1 MTFMRELEISTKKYE
16 DVKILFID
24 DEFDNLESF
33 ALNFED
39 EFQVLVEQ
47 DPKKGLETA
56 LKTEEL
62 AVLLIDQVMPDLTG
76 LEIVEKLKKKK
87 PMITCVMIT
96 GNATKELAIS
106 AIKTR
111 KIWDF
116 IEKPVN
122 FGERS
127 TKQVIVGAIQEY
139 CINKLRFDYQ
149 SGTVDLL
156 ASIVDER
163 DGYTHQH
170 SRRVMELSM
179 KVAENFDISQRDLV
193 KLRHGSLLHD
203 IGKVGVPDNILKKPG
218 RLTDLERE
226 VIKAHTTKG
235 RKIVEKVTE
244 LSEIGFLLELHHER
258 VDGKGYPKGLKGNEI
273 PLMAQIVHICDFFD
287 ALSSERPYKK
297 SWTTAEIAGEIS
309 FLKEKAFRPDVVA
322 AMYNVLLKEKLIN
335 ENELEEA
342 IAGKVL
348 SPEVKSGE
356 VKR

>member
-1 MTFMRELEISTKKYE
+1 MKEIEVSVKKYE

-24 DEFDNLESF
+24 DEYDNLEAF

-39 EFQVLVEQ
+39 EFQVLTEQ
-47 DPKKGLETA
+47 NARKGLETA
-56 LKTEEL
+56 LKTDEL
-62 AVLLIDQVMPDLTG
+62 AVLLIDQVMPELNG
-76 LEIVEKLKKKK
+76 LEIVDEVKKKK
-87 PMITCVMIT
+87 PMVTCVMIT
-96 GNATKELAIS
+96 GNATKELAIR

-116 IEKPVN
+116 IEKPIN

-127 TKQVIVGAIQEY
+127 TKQIIVGAIQEY
-139 CINKLRFDYQ
+139 CINKLRVDYQ
-149 SGTVDLL
+149 TGTVDLL

-179 KVAENFDISQRDLV
+179 KVAEHFDISERELV

-203 IGKVGVPDNILKKPG
+203 VGKVGIPDSILKKPG

-226 VIKAHTTKG
+226 VIKSHTTKG
-235 RKIVEKVTE
+235 KKIIERVTE
-244 LSEIGFLLELHHER
+244 LSDIGFILELHHER
-258 VDGKGYPKGLKGNEI
+258 VDGKGYPKGLKGDEI
-273 PLMAQIVHICDFFD
+273 PLLAQIVHICDFFD

-297 SWTTAEIAGEIS
+297 AWSIPEIAGEMN
-309 FLKEKAFRPDVVA
+309 FLKGKAFNPDIVQ
-322 AMYNVLLKEKLIN
+322 AMYMVLLKEKLLT
-335 ENELEEA
+335 EKELDEA
-342 IAGKVL
+342 VAGKVI

>member
-1 MTFMRELEISTKKYE
+1 MKELDISIKKYE
-16 DVKILFID
+16 DVKILFVD

-39 EFQVLVEQ
+39 DFNILTEQ

-56 LKTEEL
+56 INTDEL
-62 AVLLIDQVMPDLTG
+62 AVLLVDQVMPDLTG
-76 LEIVEKLKKKK
+76 LELVEKVKKKK
-87 PMITCVMIT
+87 PMLTCVMIT

-116 IEKPVN
+116 IEKPIN
-122 FGERS
+122 FGDRS
-127 TKQVIVGAIQEY
+127 TKQIIVGAIQEY
-139 CINKLRFDYQ
+139 CLNKLKIDYQ
-149 SGTVDLL
+149 SGTVELL
-156 ASIVDER
+156 ATLVDER

-170 SRRVMELSM
+170 SRRVAELSM
-179 KVAENFDISQRDLV
+179 KVAEHFDISERDLV

-203 IGKVGVPDNILKKPG
+203 IGKIGIPDNILKKPG
-218 RLTDLERE
+218 RLSELERE

-235 RKIVEKVTE
+235 ARVVEKVPE
-244 LSEIGFLLELHHER
+244 LCEIGFILEYHHER
-258 VDGKGYPKGLKGNEI
+258 VDGKGYPKGLKGDDI
-273 PLMAQIVHICDFFD
+273 PLLAQIVHICDFFD

-297 SWTTAEIAGEIS
+297 PWTTAEIAGEIEY
-309 FLKEKAFRPDVVA
+309 LKGKAFRSDVAA
-322 AMYNVLLKEKLIN
+322 AMYSVLIKEKLLKKS
-335 ENELEEA
+335 ELEEA
-342 IAGKVL
+342 ISGKVL